1 MRTPQGHQ
9 ATVALDQVKIQDRRL
24 TFRAQMTLELPM
36 PDQDADLP
44 KHLETAIESGGQAL
58 KRRLFQQAIE
68 QADRQ
73 LVLARRQGK
82 QGQGIVCRGTTSFT
96 FKTVFGTVKVRRQR
110 IEHRADGSTEVPS
123 AHAWQTPHQVAVTAG
138 LRDAVCDGM
147 LVHSARRTLARID
160 ARAGEEGVL
169 AKTTVLEIVHDQ
181 GRALQR
187 LAQARAA
194 AVFEQD
200 TQAAAVLLPG
210 AAVAGPDEGPAGP
223 GDAQASAGPGQPGS
237 AEPGD
242 LQPLAGPT
250 APVAAGPGEPM
261 AAEPGRP
268 VIAGSGA
275 PAPAGSGEPA
285 PAGPTAPVGTGPGD
299 PQPPAPPIEP
309 ARPVAERPAGALV
322 GFASGP
328 PAPPEVAPD
337 RPRQVDPGTVLVEL
351 DEVKVHA
358 QPRTGRK
365 QLLVYTALVMAAG
378 YSWHFAAATAAE
390 LAYQV
395 GALLAVMEVHRGQ
408 CSLLALA
415 DGARWIRDWFEG
427 LGLKSKLMIVCWYHL
442 KKRCE
447 QCLSRACRGR
457 AHRRQVEAP
466 VLEALWHGRV
476 GEAIA
481 ALRSRAGE
489 MKDPEALEELIGYL
503 EARRPYLPDYAARR
517 QAGLWIAS
525 NRVEKFNDWSVSVR
539 CKHRGM
545 EWTAAG
551 VVALASLEAAR
562 RNGELAQW
570 RGEGSLPAWE
580 APPADRVAA

>member
-1 MRTPQGHQ
+1 M
-9 ATVALDQVKIQDRRL
+9 TV
-24 TFRAQMTLELPM
+24 ELPL

-44 KHLETAIESGGQAL
+44 KHLETAVESAGQVL

-73 LVLARRQGK
+73 LVLARRRGK
-82 QGQGIVCRGTTSFT
+82 QGRGITCRGTAPFT
-96 FKTVFGTVKVRRQR
+96 FKTVFGTVRVRRQR
-110 IEHRADGSTEVPS
+110 IAHRADGRTEIPS
-123 AHAWQTPHQVAVTAG
+123 AHAWQTPRQVAVTAG

-147 LVHSARRTLARID
+147 LVHSAQRTVARID

-169 AKTTVLEIVHDQ
+169 AKATVLEIVHDQ
-181 GRALQR
+181 GRELQR
-187 LAQARAA
+187 LAHARAE
-194 AVFEQD
+194 AVFEREPE
-200 TQAAAVLLPG
+200 AAAVLLPAP
-210 AAVAGPDEGPAGP
+210 AAAESDEVPTGP
-223 GDAQASAGPGQPGS
+223 GDAQPP
-237 AEPGD
+237 
-242 LQPLAGPT
+242 
-250 APVAAGPGEPM
+250 AGPGEP
-261 AAEPGRP
+261 
-268 VIAGSGA
+268 VV
-275 PAPAGSGEPA
+275 AGSGEPA
-285 PAGPTAPVGTGPGD
+285 PAGPGQ
-299 PQPPAPPIEP
+299 PQPPVEQAQ
-309 ARPVAERPAGALV
+309 AVAERPAGDLI
-322 GFASGP
+322 GFADGP
-328 PAPPEVAPD
+328 PAPPEVALEE
-337 RPRQVDPGTVLVEL
+337 PRQVDPGTVLVEL

-378 YSWHFAAATAAE
+378 WSWHFAAATTAE

-395 GALLAVMEVHRGQ
+395 GALLAVLEVHRGRR
-408 CSLLALA
+408 SLLALA

-427 LGLKSKLMIVCWYHL
+427 LGLKGKVMIVCWYHL

-481 ALRSRAGE
+481 ALRSRAEE
-489 MKDPEALEELIGYL
+489 MKNLEALEELIGYL
-503 EARRPYLPDYAARR
+503 EARRPYLPDYEARHR
-517 QAGLWIAS
+517 AGLWIAS

-562 RNGELAQW
+562 RNGELSQW
-570 RGEGSLPAWE
+570 RAERSLPAWE
-580 APPADRVAA
+580 APPADRIAA